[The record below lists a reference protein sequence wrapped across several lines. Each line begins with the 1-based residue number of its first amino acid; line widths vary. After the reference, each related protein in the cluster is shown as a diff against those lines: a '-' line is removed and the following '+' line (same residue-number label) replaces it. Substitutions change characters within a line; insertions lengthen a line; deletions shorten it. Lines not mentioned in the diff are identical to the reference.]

1 MGKGGGGHS
10 CGKQCCRYQRVGLHG
25 KVTVVVAI
33 ISGILWGQDVKI
45 LVWFGGNALAC
56 SSGTTSNVFISKTQD
71 FFLIFYSISEMCIKF
86 RTFGKKDEFNSLIIC
101 EIIVSERG
109 CY

>member
-1 MGKGGGGHS
+1 MGHP

-45 LVWFGGNALAC
+45 LVWFGENALGC
-56 SSGTTSNVFISKTQD
+56 PRGIWS
-71 FFLIFYSISEMCIKF
+71 Y
-86 RTFGKKDEFNSLIIC
+86 GKPWWDGWTRRSAVL
-101 EIIVSERG
+101 SHSQ
-109 CY
+109 